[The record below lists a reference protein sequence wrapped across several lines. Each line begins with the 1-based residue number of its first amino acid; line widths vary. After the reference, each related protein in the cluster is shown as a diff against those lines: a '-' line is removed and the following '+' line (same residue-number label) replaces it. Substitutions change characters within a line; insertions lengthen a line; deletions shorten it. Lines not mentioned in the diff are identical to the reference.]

1 MSTNR
6 ICRLNRSL
14 KAISL
19 GTAMVGLLTWPLMS
33 AQAQDSLPWQKP
45 WDNAAPAAKQS
56 RPMAPAAAPSRL
68 GADDPDAQSPYGAGG
83 SNGYG
88 NGSSYGTSRAG
99 GNGGYGNSG
108 NSGSAD
114 GDAPAP
120 YSTSQGY
127 GSSPSYGSSGPGY
140 SPPPQQGGYNPPP
153 QQGQGY
159 GSPSGPSGYGAPQG
173 RGNDAYQSPRS
184 SGGNS
189 TDSYGAPYG
198 APQAYEQEPGYPA
211 YGERSTRP
219 EPRYEQAQPRYD
231 EAPTPGRG
239 GGGGYYSQ
247 NEISQAGHGFFGSV
261 TRGLASAIEYTFK
274 KAGRPNGYVLGED
287 GGGAFIAGLRYGEGT
302 LFTKDAGQHKIYWQG
317 PSLGYDVGAEG
328 SKTMVLVYNMR
339 DVQDLFNRFGG
350 VEGSAYLVGGVS
362 VQFQKYGD
370 VSLALI
376 RSGVGLRL
384 GANVG
389 YLKYSRKPTWNPF

>member
-1 MSTNR
+1 MSTNL
-6 ICRLNRSL
+6 ISRSGRTL
-14 KAISL
+14 KALSL
-19 GTAMVGLLTWPLMS
+19 GTAVIGLLAFPLIG

-45 WDNAAPAAKQS
+45 WDNAPAAKPS
-56 RPMAPAAAPSRL
+56 RAAVPVTAPSRL
-68 GADDPDAQSPYGAGG
+68 GADDPDATPQYGSGGSNGG

-88 NGSSYGTSRAG
+88 SSPSYGSSRSG
-99 GNGGYGNSG
+99 GNSG
-108 NSGSAD
+108 YGDTATSG
-114 GDAPAP
+114 GNVAPAP

-140 SPPPQQGGYNPPP
+140 NPSAQGGYSPPAQP
-153 QQGQGY
+153 SQGY
-159 GSPSGPSGYGAPQG
+159 GSPSGYGAPQG
-173 RGNDAYQSPRS
+173 RGTDAYQSPRS
-184 SGGNS
+184 NGSNGN
-189 TDSYGAPYG
+189 DSYGAPYG
-198 APQAYEQEPGYPA
+198 APQPFEPEPA
-211 YGERSTRP
+211 YGERSSSRA
-219 EPRYEQAQPRYD
+219 EPRYEQGAPRYD
-231 EAPTPGRG
+231 DEPTPGRG

-302 LFTKDAGQHKIYWQG
+302 LFTKDAGKHKIYWQG

-339 DVQDLFNRFGG
+339 DVRDLFNRFGG
-350 VEGSAYLVGGVS
+350 IEGSAYLIGGVS

-389 YLKYSRKPTWNPF
+389 YLKYSHKPTWNPF